1 MKKLACV
8 VSILLCVG
16 CNVYDSVQDQVGIE
30 DVKSGTLSV
39 SIEYESLVTKATT
52 EYTEYTKELDEERFV
67 RDVTVLVF
75 DKSSGK
81 LNACKK
87 VYSTSD
93 ELSFTVT
100 EGEKTVYALV
110 NGPDLGHV
118 KNIEQMLQQIDDLSS
133 CEISSDGLAMIGKD
147 DCVVSAA
154 KVARP
159 IVVVRRL
166 VARVVLKKVTNK
178 LPQQYGQMTLDCVY
192 LGNANLIQ
200 NLAGDVSGMANPGG
214 YEDDEKTKPIGKDGA
229 VGACSAYIYRNSG
242 AEIATGASSDVK
254 YHMYCQPNDSQ
265 TVTCMYLLVTIDGSQ
280 YYYRAPLHK
289 GLAANTTNS
298 VELEITNL
306 GSPLPPDGD
315 MQRGEILATISIVG
329 WAAGE
334 KYHIEF

>member
-16 CNVYDSVQDQVGIE
+16 CNVYDSIQDQVRVE
-30 DVKSGTLSV
+30 DVKNGTLSV
-39 SIEYESLVTKATT
+39 SVEYESLATKSTLD
-52 EYTEYTKELDEERFV
+52 YTEYTKELDEEKFV

-87 VYSTSD
+87 VYSAYD
-93 ELSFTVT
+93 QVSFTVT

-110 NGPDLGHV
+110 NGPDLGSV

-133 CEISSDGLAMIGKD
+133 SEIGSDGLAMIGSS
-147 DCVVSAA
+147 DCVVSAD
-154 KVARP
+154 KVAKP

-200 NLAGDVSGMANPGG
+200 TLAGEVSGMVNPDG
-214 YEDDEKTKPIGKDGA
+214 YEDDEKTRPIGKDGA
-229 VGACSAYIYRNSG
+229 VGACPAYIYRASG
-242 AEIATGASSDVK
+242 AEVASGASSSVK
-254 YHMYCQPNDSQ
+254 YHMYCQPNKSQ

-280 YYYRAPLHK
+280 YYYRVPLYN
-289 GLAANTTNS
+289 GLTANTTHS

-306 GSPLPPDGD
+306 GSPLPPVDD
-315 MQRGEILATISIVG
+315 MQRGEIQAIVSIAG
-329 WAAGE
+329 WGAGD
-334 KYHIEF
+334 KYQVEF